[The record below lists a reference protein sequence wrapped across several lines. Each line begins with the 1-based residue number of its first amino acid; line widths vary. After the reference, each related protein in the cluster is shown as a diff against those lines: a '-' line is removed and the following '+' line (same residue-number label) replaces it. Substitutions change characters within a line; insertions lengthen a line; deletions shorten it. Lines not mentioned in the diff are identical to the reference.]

1 MSSEVSEQMAARPV
15 RSTARLAAILDRLPE
30 ALLLVDAAGLV
41 ENANSKALETFSAGP
56 NRPLVGLPLGGLL
69 PALAGSSAADFGTAR
84 PRRIVARG
92 LDGMVFGVEATCASV
107 PWGGGEERL
116 LVSLRQGPASGSDAD
131 AELLRTGRA
140 TQAVLRSTEEAICG
154 VDLDGRVL
162 LANPAAGRMFGIRV
176 SSLVGTDL
184 HAMVMHTRQDGTSY
198 PAADSPV
205 ARTIRT
211 GRRIQRRRE
220 IVWRVDGTPVPVEIS
235 TAVIRDGSEIGGAVV
250 AFTDLSDFVEQES
263 RRLRLLDLLRTRV
276 EPGLAATESG
286 SGETAEALAQL
297 LSQVREAVGH
307 EDLMDSQ
314 LKTDPEDVEVSRIVA
329 DAIARADPA
338 TSVPIEVGET
348 PGVIRVD
355 VRRLT
360 AAVVE
365 LVRIAA
371 SADEAPGPV
380 RISTEEVAERIRIR
394 VSAPG
399 LRAPAEL
406 LLSRLNPRH
415 AGARVPEPDLA
426 FVQLVAEDHRGRLSL
441 ESNADGGRSYVLE
454 LPTASSARSA
464 SAGVQL
470 RAVGRH
476 HADAERPVDD
486 VRADAVPAS
495 GHSPDRATNG
505 SSGSRPAAVDPA
517 TRGDGVVVALSAH
530 RGAAASASSTGS
542 TQPPTAIDVLAPAQ
556 VLVWPRPGGRLAEAL
571 TARGLGS
578 VALDRR
584 ERPVI
589 VPVGTSVVLVD
600 PQDGPLSRRT
610 LTDLGAAAATAGL
623 PLVLA
628 AALVEIGPE
637 NAATDPTVLLAAVLG
652 RAVSGVAVL
661 VVEED
666 PALAG
671 VLVGRLIGAGCQA
684 EHACDNS
691 RAAELIGDRRPDL
704 VLRNLAVPWRSDG
717 PGWPGDGT
725 GAGPIPVIAYT
736 ANDLRPGHQARL
748 QCGDTVLGVAPRGGG
763 VASDER
769 LAEFLAGLA
778 RLA

>member
-41 ENANSKALETFSAGP
+41 ENANAKALETFGARP
-56 NRPLVGLPLGGLL
+56 NRPLIGLPLGGLL

-154 VDLDGRVL
+154 VDLEGRVL
-162 LANPAAGRMFGIRV
+162 LANPAAGRMFGIRI

-235 TAVIRDGSEIGGAVV
+235 TAVIRDGSEIGGIVV
-250 AFTDLSDFVEQES
+250 AFTDLSDSLEQE
-263 RRLRLLDLLRTRV
+263 RRRRRLLDLLRTRV
-276 EPGLAATESG
+276 EPGLAAAGSG

-307 EDLMDSQ
+307 EDLMDGQ
-314 LKTDPEDVEVSRIVA
+314 LRTDPEHVEVSRIIGDAVA
-329 DAIARADPA
+329 CADLT
-338 TSVPIEVGET
+338 TSVPIEVGKT
-348 PGVIRVD
+348 PGAIRVD

-365 LVRIAA
+365 LLRIAA
-371 SADEAPGPV
+371 SADEAQGPV
-380 RISTEEVAERIRIR
+380 RINTEEMAGRIRIL

-399 LRAPAEL
+399 LRAPAEI
-406 LLSRLNPRH
+406 LLSRLNPRS
-415 AGARVPEPDLA
+415 APTGVPEPDLA
-426 FVQLVAEDHRGRLSL
+426 FVQLVAEDHRGLLLL
-441 ESNADGGRSYVLE
+441 ESNADAGRSYVLE
-454 LPTASSARSA
+454 LPTAADA
-464 SAGVQL
+464 VSAGVRL

-476 HADAERPVDD
+476 HAGQERPVDGLG
-486 VRADAVPAS
+486 AAAAPAS
-495 GHSPDRATNG
+495 GHSPDQATNG
-505 SSGSRPAAVDPA
+505 PSVSRPAAVDPA
-517 TRGDGVVVALSAH
+517 TKGDAVVVALSAH
-530 RGAAASASSTGS
+530 RGSVAPTFSTGS
-542 TQPPTAIDVLAPAQ
+542 TQPPTTIDVLAPAQ
-556 VLVWPRPGGRLAEAL
+556 VLVWPRPGGRLAEEL

-610 LTDLGAAAATAGL
+610 LTDLGSAAAAAGL

-628 AALVEIGPE
+628 AAVVEIGPE
-637 NAATDPTVLLAAVLG
+637 GAATDPTVLLAAVLG
-652 RAVSGVAVL
+652 RPASGVAVL

-671 VLVGRLIGAGCQA
+671 VLIARLIGVGCQA
-684 EHACDNS
+684 EHARDDS

-704 VLRNLAVPWRSDG
+704 VLRNLAVPWRADP
-717 PGWPGDGT
+717 PGWPGEAS

-763 VASDER
+763 PASDER

-778 RLA
+778 RSG